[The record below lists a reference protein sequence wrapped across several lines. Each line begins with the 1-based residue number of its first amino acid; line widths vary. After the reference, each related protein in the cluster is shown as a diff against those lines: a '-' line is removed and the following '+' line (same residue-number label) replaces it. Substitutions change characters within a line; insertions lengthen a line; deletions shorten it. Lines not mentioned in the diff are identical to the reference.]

1 MISPTNRAVCWKQN
15 SLTVL
20 AEPSEAFPTTLPG
33 SNGLPA
39 CPCNR
44 DPKAYCWGRN
54 CRERMQ
60 NLEHVH
66 VPFSTYH
73 PHIHECWMMD
83 PDILSFYILCFFRAP
98 HVYSKTR
105 PSAWNW
111 NTFASVVLRQQRR
124 RFDRKFGNLS
134 CVRISNVRKIVKFM
148 LFLFDQ

>member
-44 DPKAYCWGRN
+44 DPKAYRWGRN

-60 NLEHVH
+60 NLEH

-73 PHIHECWMMD
+73 PHIHECWMMY
-83 PDILSFYILCFFRAP
+83 PDILSFYILLFSCTAC
-98 HVYSKTR
+98 SKTR

-124 RFDRKFGNLS
+124 RLGRKFGNLF